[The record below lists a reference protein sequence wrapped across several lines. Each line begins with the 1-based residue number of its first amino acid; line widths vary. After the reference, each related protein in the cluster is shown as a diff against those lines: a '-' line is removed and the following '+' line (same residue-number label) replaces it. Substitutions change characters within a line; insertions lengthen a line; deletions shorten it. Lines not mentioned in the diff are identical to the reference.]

1 MIPPQPERK
10 LWIRQILT
18 LPRRGQGSLA
28 VVNGRSK
35 MTQGGSS
42 LVKYCKYIYHDR
54 AKHLK
59 KEHENGLANWG
70 CWVWE
75 MASDSG
81 EIRAITI
88 INDNSRSWVCIFIL
102 FNPFSS
108 RWLSN
113 DLKRSRAP
121 GAALRPGRTPGAVT
135 SRGAPWGRGWSRP
148 AGAAAGQP
156 SAVPGQG
163 PQVPEQAPPLTT
175 RPREKPR
182 PRAPRRTR
190 AAPAAPGEKA
200 PLQTDGNTE
209 RLRDPRPAT
218 SAPLTHRPSSCS
230 ASFTLKLK
238 PQHPTLPAPS
248 LTHFPAE
255 PAPSITP
262 APPPPPR
269 ARPGPGAE
277 GACGSCRRDR
287 GKAARG
293 GGRHSRCRAAHC
305 GRCSSAP

>member
-1 MIPPQPERK
+1 
-10 LWIRQILT
+10 
-18 LPRRGQGSLA
+18 
-28 VVNGRSK
+28 
-35 MTQGGSS
+35 
-42 LVKYCKYIYHDR
+42 
-54 AKHLK
+54 
-59 KEHENGLANWG
+59 
-70 CWVWE
+70 

-121 GAALRPGRTPGAVT
+121 GAAVRPGRTPGAVT
-135 SRGAPWGRGWSRP
+135 SWGAPWGRGWSRP
-148 AGAAAGQP
+148 VGAGAGQP
-156 SAVPGQG
+156 CAVPGQG
-163 PQVPEQAPPLTT
+163 PQVPKQAPPRTT
-175 RPREKPR
+175 QPREKPR
-182 PRAPRRTR
+182 PRPPLRTR
-190 AAPAAPGEKA
+190 TAPAAPGEGA
-200 PLQTDGNTE
+200 PLQMAGNTE

-238 PQHPTLPAPS
+238 PQHPTLPAPP

-269 ARPGPGAE
+269 ARPGPE
-277 GACGSCRRDR
+277 PR
-287 GKAARG
+287 GLVGVVGGTEEKLREAADGILGAARRIVG
-293 GGRHSRCRAAHC
+293 DVVQLPRCAKGKSEQMDSYILLRKGRRSTE
-305 GRCSSAP
+305 